1 MLQKPN
7 ECFDDSVLLTRFKLD
22 EARAADERAKEHN
35 DKVDSRAAE
44 YALTSGGVPEPRQ
57 AVHFV
62 ASLIS
67 TAMATAT
74 TLRAQRRTHTNTTIM
89 QLLPSLGLA
98 VAGPRSSMLL
108 L

>member
-1 MLQKPN
+1 MYLHCAAVLLLCTTHNTEKQGAEFFLQKPN

-35 DKVDSRAAE
+35 DKVGSRAAE

-67 TAMATAT
+67 TATGNGYYA
-74 TLRAQRRTHTNTTIM
+74 
-89 QLLPSLGLA
+89 
-98 VAGPRSSMLL
+98 PRSALYTH
-108 L
+108 